1 MTLTPKDCLYI
12 EDLVNALTI
21 CIKKNCC
28 EMEKVQDEKVSQ
40 FLEKINS
47 ELKEQAEELVCIMEE
62 SK

>member
-12 EDLVNALTI
+12 EDLVNALAI

-28 EMEKVQDEKVSQ
+28 EMEKVQDKKVEQ
-40 FLEKINS
+40 FLEKINE
-47 ELKEQAEELVCIMEE
+47 ELKKQAEKLVCIMEE